1 VRGGPSGLVKQVRS
15 ASWVLS
21 AETLGSLGPYHAADS
36 HAMAW
41 CRVCSH
47 CLESLG
53 ARPGH
58 AVAVW
63 PPGLAQWPGR
73 VGHVW
78 QRKLGL
84 LDGFGPLREDDFQ
97 SIFLM
102 PKTI

>member
-1 VRGGPSGLVKQVRS
+1 
-15 ASWVLS
+15 
-21 AETLGSLGPYHAADS
+21 
-36 HAMAW
+36 
-41 CRVCSH
+41 
-47 CLESLG
+47 
-53 ARPGH
+53 
-58 AVAVW
+58 VW

-102 PKTI
+102 PETI